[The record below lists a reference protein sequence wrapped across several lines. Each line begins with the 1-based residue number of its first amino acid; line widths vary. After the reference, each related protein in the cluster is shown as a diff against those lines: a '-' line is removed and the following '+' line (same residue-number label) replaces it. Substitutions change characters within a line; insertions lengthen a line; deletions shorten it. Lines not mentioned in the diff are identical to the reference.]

1 MQKIEIKNGSKTI
14 IKFVPDNY
22 EPDNDLAQ
30 KDLTTSDR
38 KSIGF
43 SDIPDERWNSIFT
56 KERKVCDDNI

>member
-1 MQKIEIKNGSKTI
+1 MRKIEIKNGSKTI

-22 EPDNDLAQ
+22 EPDNDLTQ

-43 SDIPDERWNSIFT
+43 SDIPDERWHSIFT